1 MFGTGITSIGGRGA
15 APKATTT
22 PVATKDTGG
31 AGFGSMDSRIAQ
43 MLSNR
48 QKEAESDKWMALAMA
63 GMELMK
69 PTATI
74 GEGFGKAGQVG
85 LGYLQQSKKGAR
97 AFETDMLKLQTQLDI
112 ARQRARSSKSSKNI
126 PATALNSAQ
135 ADVES
140 AQTRLLGARTDAE
153 RLSAS
158 RALKIAQGRYN
169 QLTRMFDTQ
178 YGVPIANANGVGGTK
193 NINLTST

>member
-1 MFGTGITSIGGRGA
+1 
-15 APKATTT
+15 
-22 PVATKDTGG
+22 
-31 AGFGSMDSRIAQ
+31 MDSRIAQ

-112 ARQRARSSKSSKNI
+112 ARQRARSSGTKI
-126 PATALNSAQ
+126 PATALTNAYTM
-135 ADVES
+135 V
-140 AQTRLLGARTDAE
+140 TDAQE
-153 RLSAS
+153 RLNNASSPAEKFSAS
-158 RALKIAQGRYN
+158 QDLEAAQGRFL
-169 QLTRMFDTQ
+169 QIQTIFDSQ
-178 YGVPIANANGVGGTK
+178 FGVLPTAAVGNK
-193 NINLTST
+193 RKQV